1 MARAASGWLAMAS
14 PRQILLAA
22 TVDCLREILQA
33 SGYRTDAGHD
43 VTDEPAPAAA
53 DEKPDPFLSAVWI
66 RQERATDPAVIRT
79 HRLTTFRVVGRLP
92 ASMSNA
98 QERVDALTADVER
111 ALDGRPE
118 QWPAGYSSPVYVSA
132 EPLAAQPEAGYV
144 GVAITY
150 TSHIP
155 IK

>member
-1 MARAASGWLAMAS
+1 ML
-14 PRQILLAA
+14 IAA
-22 TVDCLREILQA
+22 TVACLREILQA
-33 SGYRTDAGHD
+33 AGYRTDAGND

-53 DEKPDPFLSAVWI
+53 SEQPDPFLSAVWI
-66 RQERATDPAVIRT
+66 RQERATDPAAVRT
-79 HRLTTFRVVGRLP
+79 HRLTTFRVIGKLP
-92 ASMSNA
+92 ADMDNA
-98 QERVDALTADVER
+98 QERVDALTSDVER
-111 ALDGRPE
+111 ALDGRP
-118 QWPAGYSSPVYVSA
+118 QRWPPGFSNPTYVSA